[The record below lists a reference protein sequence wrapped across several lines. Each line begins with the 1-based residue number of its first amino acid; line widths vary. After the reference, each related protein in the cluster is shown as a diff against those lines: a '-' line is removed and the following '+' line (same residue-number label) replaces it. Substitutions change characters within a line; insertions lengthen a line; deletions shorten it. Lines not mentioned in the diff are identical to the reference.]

1 MEINMEQNY
10 YINRKNLEIV
20 KLSIGSL
27 GYYDLLPDEELY
39 KIILYLYNGYLKME
53 KEEYLDSSILHIAAF
68 LEMGFDYRHIF
79 DRILEKRNIDK
90 MTLLNRIHL
99 PNKRKANKSQ
109 IRGMIGKWKKGSNIT
124 IVEVIADI
132 MQKVSEGREGV
143 YLYEN
148 GKDTKEAKGDKYEL
162 IITPNKNFFI
172 DLKRNKVY
180 LLEK

>member
-1 MEINMEQNY
+1 
-10 YINRKNLEIV
+10 
-20 KLSIGSL
+20 
-27 GYYDLLPDEELY
+27 
-39 KIILYLYNGYLKME
+39 
-53 KEEYLDSSILHIAAF
+53 
-68 LEMGFDYRHIF
+68 MGFDYRHIF

>member
-1 MEINMEQNY
+1 MEQNY

-20 KLSIGSL
+20 KLSISSL
-27 GYYDLLPDEELY
+27 AYYDLLPDEELY

-53 KEEYLDSSILHIAAF
+53 KGEYLDSSILHIAAF

-90 MTLLNRIHL
+90 MDLMNRIHL

-148 GKDTKEAKGDKYEL
+148 GKDTKEAKGDQL
-162 IITPNKNFFI
+162 
-172 DLKRNKVY
+172 
-180 LLEK
+180 